1 MKIASRFQSFPS
13 YTPIEPFEV
22 LSARL
27 GIPADQIVK
36 LDANENP
43 YGPSPRARRALAELA
58 FAHIY
63 PDPESRALR
72 NALSRLTGVPVEHLM
87 AGAGAD
93 ELIDLVLR
101 VMLEPGDTVINQP
114 PTFGMYDFD
123 TRLNAGQVIEIP
135 RLGGFKIDLDAI
147 RQAVAKRHPK
157 VLFITTPN
165 NPDGS
170 LPNPAE
176 LEALLALP
184 VLVVIDEAY
193 IEFASQGGRL
203 GERLSRIRQV
213 AERENLV
220 VLRTFSKWA
229 GLAGLRVGYGAF
241 PKWLVPVLWSAKQP
255 YNVNVAASQA
265 AIASIDDLD
274 ILAENVQRLLQERQR
289 LFAGLQSIPF
299 LQPFPSQANFI
310 LCKVA
315 GRPALELKQGLMKQG
330 VLVRYYNTP
339 LLSDFIRISVGRP
352 YETDAVLAA
361 LRGDP
366 LPQRSQTLAAMR
378 SARIHRKTG
387 ETEVT
392 VSLNLDGAGRHAI
405 DTGLPFLDHMLA
417 QVAVHGLF
425 DLEIQ
430 AVGDLQVDP
439 HHTLED
445 TALALGQAFASALG
459 DKAGINRAASFE
471 YPMDECLAS
480 VAVDFS
486 GRPYAMVQAEWR
498 TPSVGGLPV
507 TLFPHFLESFAT
519 QARCTLHV
527 RVLYGRD
534 DHHQVEAIF
543 KALGRALAAAVAL
556 DPRRAGRVP
565 SSKGVL

>member
-1 MKIASRFQSFPS
+1 MKIAGRFQAFPP

-27 GIPADQIVK
+27 GIPAEQIVK

-43 YGPSPRARRALAELA
+43 YGPSPRARQALAELA

-72 NALSRLTGVPVEHLM
+72 NALSRLTGVPVEYLM

-101 VMLEPGDTVINQP
+101 VLLEPGDTVINLP

-135 RLGGFKIDLDAI
+135 RRANFKIDLDAI
-147 RQAVAKRHPK
+147 RQAVAERHPK

-170 LPNPAE
+170 LPDPGE

-193 IEFASQGGRL
+193 IEFTSQGGRL
-203 GERLSRIRQV
+203 GEGLSRIRQV
-213 AERENLV
+213 QERDNLV

-241 PKWLVPVLWSAKQP
+241 PKWLMPVLWTAKQP
-255 YNVNVAASQA
+255 YNVSVAASQA

-274 ILAENVQRLLQERQR
+274 ALAENVERLRQERER
-289 LFAGLQSIPF
+289 LYTELQTVPF

-310 LCKVA
+310 LCKVV
-315 GRPALELKQGLMKQG
+315 GKPALELKQTLMKQG
-330 VLVRYYNTP
+330 VLVRHYHTP
-339 LLSDFIRISVGRP
+339 LLQEFIRISVGRP

-361 LRGDP
+361 LRGEP
-366 LPQRSQTLAAMR
+366 LPQREAAPKSMR

-392 VSLNLDGAGRHAI
+392 IALNLDGSGHHSI
-405 DTGLPFLDHMLA
+405 DSGLPFLDHMLA

-430 AVGDLQVDP
+430 AAGDLQVDP
-439 HHTLED
+439 HHTMED
-445 TALALGQAFASALG
+445 TALALGQAFAAALG
-459 DKAGINRAASFE
+459 DRAGIQRAASFE

-486 GRPYAMVQAEWR
+486 GRPYVVVQAEWR
-498 TPSVGGLPV
+498 TPAVGGLPV
-507 TLFPHFLESFAT
+507 TLFPHFLESFAV

-527 RVLYGRD
+527 RAFYGRD
-534 DHHQVEAIF
+534 DHHQAEAIF

-565 SSKGVL
+565 SSKGIL

>member
-27 GIPADQIVK
+27 GIPAEQIVK

-43 YGPSPRARRALAELA
+43 YGPSPKARQALANLA
-58 FAHIY
+58 FPHIY

-72 NALSRLTGVPVEHLM
+72 AALSRLTGVADEYLM

-101 VMLEPGDTVINQP
+101 VLLEPGDTVINLP

-135 RLGGFKIDLDAI
+135 RMAGYRIDLDGI
-147 RQAVAKRHPK
+147 RQAVTQRQPK
-157 VLFITTPN
+157 ALFITTPN

-170 LPNPAE
+170 LPEPAE

-203 GERLSRIRQV
+203 GETLSRIREVPQ
-213 AERENLV
+213 RENLV

-241 PKWLVPVLWSAKQP
+241 PKWLMPVLWTAKQP
-255 YNVNVAASQA
+255 YNVSVAASQA

-274 ILAENVQRLLQERQR
+274 FLAENVARLRTERER
-289 LFAGLQSIPF
+289 LYAGLQTIPF
-299 LQPFPSQANFI
+299 LQPLPSQANFI
-310 LCKVA
+310 LCKVVD
-315 GRPALELKQGLMKQG
+315 RPALEVKQTLMKQG
-330 VLVRYYNTP
+330 VMVRYYNTP
-339 LLSDFIRISVGRP
+339 LLSDYIRISVGRP
-352 YETDAVLAA
+352 EDTAAVLAA
-361 LRGDP
+361 LRGEP
-366 LPQRSQTLAAMR
+366 LPQRIYTALAMR
-378 SARIHRKTG
+378 KSRIHRKTG
-387 ETEVT
+387 ETEVD
-392 VSLNLDGAGRHAI
+392 VILNLDGSGRHTI

-425 DLEIQ
+425 DLDIH
-430 AVGDLQVDP
+430 AAGDLQVDP

-445 TALALGQAFASALG
+445 TALALGQAFAAALG
-459 DKAGINRAASFE
+459 DRAGINRAASFE

-486 GRPYAMVQAEWR
+486 GRPYAVVQAEWR
-498 TPSVGGLPV
+498 TPTVGGLPV
-507 TLFPHFLESFAT
+507 TLIPHFLESFTT

-527 RVLYGRD
+527 RAFYGRD

-543 KALGRALAAAVAL
+543 KALGRALAAAVAI

-565 SSKGVL
+565 SSKGIL

>member
-1 MKIASRFQSFPS
+1 MKIASRFQSFPA

-27 GIPADQIVK
+27 GIPAEQIIK

-43 YGPSPRARRALAELA
+43 YGPSPRARQALAELA

-72 NALSRLTGVPVEHLM
+72 KALSQLTGVPVENLM

-101 VMLEPGDTVINQP
+101 VLLEPDDSVINLP

-135 RLGGFKIDLDAI
+135 RRSDFTIDLEAI
-147 RQAVAKRHPK
+147 RQAVAERHPK

-170 LPNPAE
+170 LPNPE
-176 LEALLALP
+176 DLKALLSLP

-193 IEFASQGGRL
+193 IEFTSQGGRL

-213 AERENLV
+213 PEKENLV

-241 PKWLVPVLWSAKQP
+241 PSWMMPVLWTAKQP
-255 YNVNVAASQA
+255 YNVSVAASQA
-265 AIASIDDLD
+265 AIASINDLD
-274 ILAENVQRLLQERQR
+274 ALAENVARLRQERER
-289 LFAGLQSIPF
+289 LYAGLQTIPF
-299 LQPFPSQANFI
+299 LQPFPSQTNFI

-315 GRPALELKQGLMKQG
+315 GRPAQELKQTLMKQG
-330 VLVRYYNTP
+330 VLVRHYNTS
-339 LLSDFIRISVGRP
+339 LLQDFIRISVGRSF
-352 YETDAVLAA
+352 ETDAVLAL
-361 LRGDP
+361 LRGEP
-366 LPQRSQTLAAMR
+366 LPQREETKTMR
-378 SARIHRKTG
+378 SARIHRKTS

-392 VSLNLDGAGRHAI
+392 IALNLDGSGRHTI
-405 DTGLPFLDHMLA
+405 ETGLPFLDHMLA

-425 DLEIQ
+425 DLELHTT
-430 AVGDLQVDP
+430 GDLEIDP
-439 HHTLED
+439 HHTMED
-445 TALALGQAFASALG
+445 TALALGQAFTAALG
-459 DKAGINRAASFE
+459 DRAGIQRAASFE

-486 GRPYAMVQAEWR
+486 GRPYVVTQAEWR
-498 TPSVGGLPV
+498 TPAVGGLPV
-507 TLFPHFLESFAT
+507 TLFPHFLESFAA

-527 RVLYGRD
+527 RAFYGRD
-534 DHHQVEAIF
+534 DHHQAEAIF

-565 SSKGVL
+565 SSKGIL

>member
-27 GIPADQIVK
+27 GIPAEQIVK

-43 YGPSPRARRALAELA
+43 YGPSPRARQALAELA
-58 FAHIY
+58 FSHIY

-72 NALSRLTGVPVEHLM
+72 AALNRLTGVPQETLM

-101 VMLEPGDTVINQP
+101 VLLEPGDTVINLP

-135 RLGGFKIDLDAI
+135 RKEDFKINLDAV
-147 RQAVAKRHPK
+147 RKAVKEHHPK

-170 LPNPAE
+170 FPDPE
-176 LEALLALP
+176 VIEALLALP

-193 IEFASQGGRL
+193 IEFTDRGGTL
-203 GERLSRIRQV
+203 GEELSRIQQV
-213 AERENLV
+213 ADRENLA

-241 PKWLVPVLWSAKQP
+241 PQWLMPVLWTAKQP
-255 YNVNVAASQA
+255 YNVSVAASQA
-265 AIASIDDLD
+265 AIASIDDLEL
-274 ILAENVQRLLQERQR
+274 LAENVSLLRQERDR
-289 LFAGLQSIPF
+289 LYQGLQTIPF
-299 LQPFPSQANFI
+299 LQPHPSQANFI
-310 LCKVA
+310 LCKVT
-315 GRPALELKQGLMKQG
+315 GRPALELQQALMKQG

-339 LLSDFIRISVGRP
+339 LLRDFIRISVGRP
-352 YETDAVLAA
+352 SDSDAVLAA
-361 LRGDP
+361 LRGEP
-366 LPQRSQTLAAMR
+366 LPARPEISTAMR

-387 ETEVT
+387 ETDVN
-392 VSLNLDGAGRHAI
+392 VYLNLDGAGRHSI

-425 DLEIQ
+425 DLDIH
-430 AVGDLQVDP
+430 AVGDVNVDP

-445 TALALGQAFASALG
+445 TALALGQAFTAALG
-459 DKAGINRAASFE
+459 NRTGINRAASFE

-486 GRPYAMVQAEWR
+486 GRPYVVTQAEWR
-498 TPSVGGLPV
+498 TPAVGGLPV
-507 TLFPHFLESFAT
+507 TLFPHFLESFAV

-527 RVLYGRD
+527 RAFYGRD

-543 KALGRALAAAVAL
+543 KALGRALSAAVAL
-556 DPRRAGRVP
+556 DPRRAGIVP
-565 SSKGVL
+565 SSKGIL